1 MKTEGE
7 SFRTEAVDI
16 IGRFMYHLNE
26 GCIGTVSEIFDG
38 DAPHHPRGC
47 VAQAWGVAEIL
58 WLQRRHVFIASR
70 IQERFYFGDNAAPLF
85 ESGIP
90 LLKKQLAK
98 LPDADNITI
107 AYPDEG
113 AWKRFKYQFSDY
125 PEVCR
130 GQGCGRCAWA
140 DVAGRCWPEPQFCLC

>member
-1 MKTEGE
+1 MWRQPSRWHASCQTSHYHVAAPPASSSLTFTPCRSVGLT
-7 SFRTEAVDI
+7 FVVLQLLDIAVDWA
-16 IGRFMYHLNE
+16 
-26 GCIGTVSEIFDG
+26 T
-38 DAPHHPRGC
+38 
-47 VAQAWGVAEIL
+47 AELPDRKSSIP
-58 WLQRRHVFIASR
+58 IASHV
-70 IQERFYFGDNAAPLF
+70 QERFYFGDNAAPLF

-125 PEVCR
+125 PEVL
-130 GQGCGRCAWA
+130 QGPGSGTCARA
-140 DVAGRCWPEPQFCLC
+140 NDGDLMLA